1 MKKIILVVV
10 CCLCLC
16 GCKKENQ
23 IQTTVCL
30 KSYGNL
36 NMHSVE
42 VYNSIG
48 DDIISCSLGMAYSF
62 DTTEEAFEKK
72 NELLAV
78 YKSEDSV
85 RVDGTTVYEWTIKDV
100 KQTGKLKNKIHALQN
115 NNYTCETRD
124 VK

>member
-16 GCKKENQ
+16 GCEKEDQ

-30 KSYGNL
+30 KNYGNL

-48 DDIISCSLGMAYSF
+48 NDIISYSLGMVYSF
-62 DTTEEAFEKK
+62 DTTKEALEKK
-72 NELLAV
+72 NELLTV
-78 YKSEDSV
+78 YKNEDSV
-85 RVDGTTVYEWTIKDV
+85 VVDGTTVYEWTIKDV
-100 KQTGKLKNKIHALQN
+100 KQTGNLKNKIHELQN

-124 VK
+124 AK